1 MTTRK
6 RARRSFAVAGLL
18 SLSSIGLAGPVLGND
33 GVSQRVKNMCTP
45 DAERLCPQHPLG
57 SEQMR
62 YCMEA
67 KFSNISRDCVKALE
81 DDGLVSPGTH
91 KQHTARRG

>member
-1 MTTRK
+1 MRG
-6 RARRSFAVAGLL
+6 RRLVAVAGLVTI
-18 SLSSIGLAGPVLGND
+18 SWLGSAATVFGSD
-33 GVSQRVKNMCTP
+33 TVSQKVKNMCSP

-81 DDGLVSPGTH
+81 DEGLVSSGTH
-91 KQHTARRG
+91 KQHAKR

>member
-1 MTTRK
+1 MTTPK
-6 RARRSFAVAGLL
+6 RGRRLVAVAGLL
-18 SLSSIGLAGPVLGND
+18 SLSLTGMALPVLGND
-33 GVSQRVKNMCTP
+33 GVSQRVKSMCTP

-91 KQHTARRG
+91 KQHASRRG